1 MPEAGTFFRSFY
13 IIAPLGEGGM
23 SEVFLGYDL
32 SRHCL
37 VALKFLTGVFGTD
50 RGAVGRM
57 KREGEIYRKLDHPNV
72 VKLVDQGPLPEG
84 GLFLVQEFLRG
95 ESIREAMGG
104 EDAITREPLPLPRC
118 MALLQDSAA
127 ALNCAHRQAIV
138 HRDVKPDNI
147 MVGPDGRG
155 TIYDFGIAY
164 RRDDH
169 VITQAGTI
177 MGTLTYAAPEARAGE
192 SVGPPADTFGLGAVL
207 YEMLTGELAIQAKNF
222 KEVLDHSVHDVPRP
236 SELRPGLPAVCDEIC
251 ITMMEDEPE
260 DRYPSLGDLLVQL
273 GKLHLESPTE
283 LRETLFGPERLQ
295 MAEEALASFRAGD
308 LARAKTTT
316 ARLLTQATGDE
327 VPELQHLMGKVQ
339 HAEGNHASAARAFE
353 RGLSQAPYALDMAL
367 DYAMLLMAQRDY
379 DGAAEVLE
387 ERPSVVRGN
396 FLVRSLLDT
405 VQALPSAPAS
415 AFQPGGGQG
424 LLGGLLGR
432 LSSLWKG

>member
-95 ESIREAMGG
+95 ESIREAMG
-104 EDAITREPLPLPRC
+104 EEAREPLPLPRC

-127 ALNCAHRQAIV
+127 ALNSAHRQAIV

-147 MVGPDGRG
+147 MVGPDGRA
-155 TIYDFGIAY
+155 TVFDFGIAF

-192 SVGPPADTFGLGAVL
+192 VVGPAADTFGLGAVF

-222 KEVLDHSVHDVPRP
+222 KEVLDHSVHDVPPP
-236 SELRPGLPAVCDEIC
+236 SQVRAGLPPLVDEIC
-251 ITMMEDEPE
+251 VSMMEDEPE

-273 GKLHLESPTE
+273 GKLRMEAPEE
-283 LRETLFGPERLQ
+283 LKLVLFGEEREQ
-295 MAEEALASFRAGD
+295 MAEDALAAFRAGD

-316 ARLLTQATGDE
+316 ARLLTHAKGDE

-367 DYAMLLMAQRDY
+367 DYAMLLLEQRDY

-405 VQALPSAPAS
+405 VQALPTAPAS
-415 AFQPGGGQG
+415 AFEPGGGRG
-424 LLGGLLGR
+424 LLGGLLGKIK
-432 LSSLWKG
+432 SLWTG